1 MVGES
6 VVAPTLSTLQDESDF
21 QYVKTDTLKARREYL
36 SLSEKASREELTTRI
51 RKYYSIDEIVHFL
64 RQKCDRNAEK
74 FEGLRFKSITL
85 QFPDQLLCDSAIVTQ
100 LLQQDLEKLNALDAK
115 KVKNSDMEES
125 WKEHLVASY
134 SQKLWVLAD
143 TSYSPCCIDEV
154 AAEHVLSDVV
164 IHFGDACL
172 NKVEKIPVAY
182 VFGRPHADL
191 DGIINDFKR
200 TYEDRFSNIV
210 LISDASYNYIIYELY
225 LRLKGEYPKLVYGD
239 IDLSETPTFKIIDY
253 HSRNNDKKSSIH
265 YFNRIISGL
274 DEMPVDNAEE
284 YFGSSHLFHI
294 TKPEAPRLLQFTTR
308 FDSVTLYDPVSNSLS
323 KGPFPSLMR
332 RYKYMHVARTAGTI
346 GILVNTLSLE
356 NTKTLIDSIGK
367 RIKDA
372 NKKHYI
378 FVVGKP
384 TTAKLANFESIDV
397 WCILGCDYLGI
408 IIDQGS
414 EYFKP
419 IITPYELILALRE
432 EVSWTGKWVTD
443 YKAIF
448 NELKKDEET
457 NSSAKNDIPDDLDD
471 FCAPEFDVVS
481 GELVS
486 SSKPLKS
493 IRMLERL
500 LSGDLNEFDNSSK
513 ELANRFSGTLSIK
526 NTVSTSAD
534 RLQNRFWSGLGCD
547 ADDGSEKDD
556 IGAPIEEG
564 RVGTARGYQ
573 YDKHLN
579 TNGS

>member
-1 MVGES
+1 MAGDQ

-36 SLSEKASREELTTRI
+36 SLPENASREELTNGI
-51 RKYYSIDEIVHFL
+51 RKYYSIDNIVRFL
-64 RQKCDRNAEK
+64 RQKCERSSEK
-74 FEGLRFKSITL
+74 FEELRFRSITL
-85 QFPDQLLCDSAIVTQ
+85 QFPDPLLCDSAIVTQ
-100 LLQQDLEKLNALDAK
+100 LLQEDLENLNAMDSEKIK
-115 KVKNSDMEES
+115 KSNIEES
-125 WKEHLVASY
+125 LKEHLVASY
-134 SQKLWVLAD
+134 CQKLWVLAD

-172 NKVEKIPVAY
+172 NRVETIPVAY
-182 VFGRPHADL
+182 VFGRPHVDL
-191 DGIINDFKR
+191 DEVVNTFKR
-200 TYEDRFSNIV
+200 TYEDKCADIV
-210 LISDASYNYIIYELY
+210 LMSDASYNYIIHELY
-225 LRLKGEYPKLVYGD
+225 LKLKEEYPKLVYGD
-239 IDLSETPTFKIIDY
+239 IELGETPTFKIIDY
-253 HSRNNDKKSSIH
+253 HSASVKKSSIH

-308 FDSVTLYDPVSNSLS
+308 FESVTLYDPVSNSLS

-346 GILVNTLSLE
+346 GILVNTLSLA

-384 TTAKLANFESIDV
+384 TTAKLANFESIDI

-408 IIDQGS
+408 IIDQS
-414 EYFKP
+414 SDYFKP

-432 EVSWTGKWVTD
+432 EVSWTGKWITD
-443 YKAIF
+443 YRTIF
-448 NELKKDEET
+448 NELKKDEEM
-457 NSSAKNDIPDDLDD
+457 NSSDSNNIPEDLDD

-486 SSKPLKS
+486 SSKPLRS
-493 IRMLERL
+493 IKMLETL
-500 LSGDLNEFDNSSK
+500 LKGHLDESDHTSK

-526 NTVSTSAD
+526 NTVSTSAS

-547 ADDGSEKDD
+547 VNDDSEENSV
-556 IGAPIEEG
+556 GAPIEEG
-564 RVGTARGYQ
+564 RAGTARGYQ
-573 YDKHLN
+573 YDKHN
-579 TNGS
+579 K